1 MLLAQPGI
9 AEACVV
15 GLPDDEWGQR
25 SVAVVVC
32 SEGHVV
38 DPKVLQVSVR
48 DVLRGSKTPEEIIIR
63 DSLPHTETGKML
75 RRVVLSEL
83 VARQGGTAS

>member
-1 MLLAQPGI
+1 M
-9 AEACVV
+9 

-25 SVAVVVC
+25 IVAVVVC

-38 DPKVLQVSVR
+38 DPKTLQDLVR
-48 DVLRGSKTPEEIIIR
+48 DVLRGSKTPEEIIVR

-83 VARQGGTAS
+83 VARQGGSAS